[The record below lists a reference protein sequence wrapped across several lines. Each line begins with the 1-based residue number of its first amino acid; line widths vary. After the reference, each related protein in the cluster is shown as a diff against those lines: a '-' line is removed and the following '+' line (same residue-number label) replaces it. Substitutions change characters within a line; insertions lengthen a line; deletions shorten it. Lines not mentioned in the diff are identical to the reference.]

1 MAPIYGIVAQ
11 DDEVLASGPP
21 GGGGSP
27 LGVAD
32 FVAGAYNWGATILT
46 ASQVVDQTG
55 WIGGSGLA
63 IPSAAGA
70 AAHVLNQFATALLTC
85 NWTVVIE
92 ADILVSNAS
101 APSSSLLT
109 VYNPPT
115 DLFEMGIDLA
125 SQQNWFIT
133 DHDFQASV
141 TRYTDDSTDNDSG
154 GTADTTG
161 IHKYAVTRV
170 NSGLSASVDGYS
182 VTNDPTNLTLPNVTY
197 PMDRVYLGG
206 AYNGTGRALNIRS
219 LAVYDPQSDSQLPI
233 LSA

>member
-1 MAPIYGIVAQ
+1 MIPGIVAQ
-11 DDEVLASGPP
+11 DGGIASTTP
-21 GGGGSP
+21 GGGGTP

-32 FVAGAYNWGATILT
+32 FVAGTYNWGATTLT
-46 ASQVVDQTG
+46 ASQVTNQTG
-55 WIGGSGLA
+55 WISGSGLA

-92 ADILVSNAS
+92 ADILVSSNLS
-101 APSSSLLT
+101 PPSNLLS
-109 VYNPPT
+109 VYNAPT
-115 DLFEMGIDLA
+115 DAFEMGLDIS

-133 DHDFQASV
+133 DHDNNASV

-161 IHKYAVTRV
+161 IHRYAVTRT
-170 NSGLSASVDGYS
+170 NTKLAASVDGYS
-182 VTNDPTNLTLPNVTY
+182 VTTDTTALTLPNLTY

-206 AYNGTGRALNIRS
+206 YYNGTGRALNIRS
-219 LAVYDPQSDSQLPI
+219 LAVYSPQSDGQLPI

>member
-1 MAPIYGIVAQ
+1 MIPGIVAQ
-11 DDEVLASGPP
+11 DSGGTSTVP
-21 GGGGSP
+21 GGGTP

-32 FVAGAYNWGATILT
+32 FVAGAYNWGATTLT
-46 ASQVVDQTG
+46 ASQVTNQTG

-63 IPSAAGA
+63 IPGAAGA

-92 ADILVSNAS
+92 ADILTST
-101 APSSSLLT
+101 SSSPPSNLLS
-109 VYNPPT
+109 VYNAPT
-115 DLFEMGIDLA
+115 DLHEMAIDVS

-133 DHDFQASV
+133 DHDNALSV
-141 TRYTDDSTDNDSG
+141 TRYTDDSTDDDSG

-161 IHKYAVTRV
+161 IHKYAVTRT
-170 NSGLSASVDGYS
+170 NAKLAASVDGYS
-182 VTNDPTNLTLPNVTY
+182 VTSQVAALTLPNLTY

-206 AYNGTGRALNIRS
+206 YYNGTGRALNIRS
-219 LAVYDPQSDSQLPI
+219 LAVYSPQSDAQLPI

>member
-1 MAPIYGIVAQ
+1 MILGIVA
-11 DDEVLASGPP
+11 EGGEATAPTPP
-21 GGGGSP
+21 LGAA

-32 FVAGAYNWGATILT
+32 FVAGAYNWGATTLT
-46 ASQVVDQTG
+46 ASQVTNQTG

-85 NWTVVIE
+85 QWTVVIE
-92 ADILVSNAS
+92 AEILVSSNLS
-101 APSSSLLT
+101 PPSNLLS
-109 VYNPPT
+109 VYNAPT
-115 DLFEMGIDLA
+115 DLFEMGLDVS

-133 DHDFQASV
+133 DHDNSISV
-141 TRYTDDSTDNDSG
+141 TRYTDDLTDNDTG

-161 IHKYAVTRV
+161 VHRYAVTRT
-170 NSGLSASVDGYS
+170 NGKLAASVDGYS
-182 VTNDPTNLTLPNVTY
+182 VTNDATALTLPNLTY

-206 AYNGTGRALNIRS
+206 YFNGTGRALNIRS
-219 LAVYDPQSDSQLPI
+219 LAVYSPQADIQLPI